1 MPIVDNETY
10 ALLTHSVAA
19 LVTSGT
25 ATLET
30 CLPGRSAGGVLQ
42 DARAQAGTLRLQL
55 RPQGEVYLAG
65 QPGGRCRGGQGTFA
79 DHFTIYRIINE
90 LYRVLPGQP
99 HREEMLQDYRTVA
112 DRLGHLI
119 APDEAAR
126 LMVSLLRPAV
136 PAAPVVEDEPSGP
149 STDSPSSTNP
159 SSSSNSPSA
168 THPPSP
174 SEEMPEEPEEEY
186 ELVSVKEFD

>member
-1 MPIVDNETY
+1 M
-10 ALLTHSVAA
+10 AA

-30 CLPGRSAGGVLQ
+30 CLLGVPQVVCYKTPVPKLVRFGFNHVLKVKYISLVNLVA
-42 DARAQAGTLRLQL
+42 DA
-55 RPQGEVYLAG
+55 EVVKEL
-65 QPGGRCRGGQGTFA
+65 FA

-99 HREEMLQDYRTVA
+99 HREEMLQGYRTVA
-112 DRLGHLI
+112 DRLGRLI

-126 LMVSLLRPAV
+126 LMVSLLRSAA

-159 SSSSNSPSA
+159 
-168 THPPSP
+168 PSP
-174 SEEMPEEPEEEY
+174 SEEMPEEPEEGY

>member
-1 MPIVDNETY
+1 M
-10 ALLTHSVAA
+10 AA

-30 CLPGRSAGGVLQ
+30 CLLGVPQVVCYKTPVPKLVRFGFNHVLKVKYISLVNLVA
-42 DARAQAGTLRLQL
+42 DA
-55 RPQGEVYLAG
+55 EVVKEL
-65 QPGGRCRGGQGTFA
+65 FA

-99 HREEMLQDYRTVA
+99 HREEMLQGYRTVA
-112 DRLGHLI
+112 DRLGRLI

-126 LMVSLLRPAV
+126 LMVSFLRSAA

-149 STDSPSSTNP
+149 STDS

-168 THPPSP
+168 ANPPSP
-174 SEEMPEEPEEEY
+174 SEETAEEPEEGY

>member
-1 MPIVDNETY
+1 M
-10 ALLTHSVAA
+10 A
-19 LVTSGT
+19 
-25 ATLET
+25 
-30 CLPGRSAGGVLQ
+30 
-42 DARAQAGTLRLQL
+42 DA
-55 RPQGEVYLAG
+55 EVVKEL
-65 QPGGRCRGGQGTFA
+65 FA

-99 HREEMLQDYRTVA
+99 HREEMLQGYRTVA
-112 DRLGHLI
+112 DRLGRLI

-126 LMVSLLRPAV
+126 LMVSLLRSAA

-149 STDSPSSTNP
+149 STDSPSSTN
-159 SSSSNSPSA
+159 
-168 THPPSP
+168 PPSP

>member
-1 MPIVDNETY
+1 M
-10 ALLTHSVAA
+10 AA

-30 CLPGRSAGGVLQ
+30 CLLGVPQVVCYKTPVPKLVRFGFNHVLKVKYISLVNLVA
-42 DARAQAGTLRLQL
+42 DA
-55 RPQGEVYLAG
+55 EVVKEL
-65 QPGGRCRGGQGTFA
+65 FA

-99 HREEMLQDYRTVA
+99 HREEMLQGYRTVA

-126 LMVSLLRPAV
+126 LMVSLLRPAA
-136 PAAPVVEDEPSGP
+136 PAAPVVEDAPSDPP
-149 STDSPSSTNP
+149 SNAPSSLSSTSHSSPSS
-159 SSSSNSPSA
+159 A
-168 THPPSP
+168 
-174 SEEMPEEPEEEY
+174 PEKEPEDSEEEY